1 MKAPACPQ
9 KGVLSWPESERPR
22 ERLLKHGAEA
32 LSDAELVAL
41 LLRNGAKGKD
51 VMALA
56 RELLSQWGG
65 IRGLFATECRSL
77 FQIKGLGPAK
87 ISALLA
93 VSEIAK
99 RRQREEAIGKN
110 VLRDPQAV
118 ISYLF
123 SALRDQKREV
133 FKVLFLNKANCVI
146 AEKDLFYGT
155 VDETAIHPREVVQA
169 ALEYHATG
177 LILVHN
183 HPSGRIQPS
192 REDSEMTRKLQAAC
206 ETISVRILDHII
218 IGDNQYFSFSEQH
231 LL

>member
-1 MKAPACPQ
+1 MKESSCPQ
-9 KGVLSWPESERPR
+9 KGILSWPLEERPR
-22 ERLLKHGAEA
+22 ERIFKQGAQA

-41 LLRNGAKGKD
+41 LLRNGVKGKD
-51 VMALA
+51 VLALA
-56 RELLSQWGG
+56 RELLSQFGG
-65 IRGLFATECRSL
+65 IRGLFAEDNRSL
-77 FQIKGLGPAK
+77 FKVKGLGPAK
-87 ISALLA
+87 VSTLLA

-146 AEKDLFYGT
+146 AEKDLFHGT
-155 VDETAIHPREVVQA
+155 VDETAVHPREVVQA
-169 ALEYHATG
+169 ALDFHATG

-183 HPSGRIQPS
+183 WPFAHFK
-192 REDSEMTRKLQAAC
+192 D
-206 ETISVRILDHII
+206 
-218 IGDNQYFSFSEQH
+218 
-231 LL
+231 